1 MKKADSTEKDV
12 QNGTDTQNGEK
23 VKVSIAISKSVYEKA
38 HSLGINV
45 SKASENVLKDLIQ
58 AIENRN
64 NLNSPSLAKDSLGR
78 EALAGPVGFEP
89 TTFSLEG

>member
-64 NLNSPSLAKDSLGR
+64 NLNSPSLCQRFSR
-78 EALAGPVGFEP
+78 ERS
-89 TTFSLEG
+89 FSGSGGI